1 MYKKRN
7 GAIFQGYVKSERTS
21 GPVETYVSPTNP
33 ETKGPESDENAVT
46 ARDVAG
52 EHVGGEG
59 EGDTDS
65 FLSVVDSDKEEN
77 FIEDGG

>member
-1 MYKKRN
+1 M
-7 GAIFQGYVKSERTS
+7 
-21 GPVETYVSPTNP
+21 
-33 ETKGPESDENAVT
+33 T

-77 FIEDGG
+77 IVEDGGWVTIYQLYVYMFLL

>member
-1 MYKKRN
+1 M
-7 GAIFQGYVKSERTS
+7 
-21 GPVETYVSPTNP
+21 
-33 ETKGPESDENAVT
+33 T

-77 FIEDGG
+77 YVEDGG